1 MKSKFIYWVFDKY
14 LNRKDCDKLKK
25 LGKNLT
31 KAKVENNKYSK
42 IRNSEVCFFNDPFI
56 YELLEPCLINDN
68 KNAGWNFEINYNEY
82 VQFTSYKKN
91 QEYNWHIDLKPDQ
104 YVNEINLNFKN
115 KIRKLSMSVNL
126 TDSKNYKGGE
136 LEFYDENPLK
146 SFEENIIKCPEIK
159 NQGSIVVFP
168 SYIYHRVTPVT
179 KGRRISLVMW
189 SLGPN
194 FK

>member
-1 MKSKFIYWVFDKY
+1 
-14 LNRKDCDKLKK
+14 
-25 LGKNLT
+25 
-31 KAKVENNKYSK
+31 
-42 IRNSEVCFFNDPFI
+42 
-56 YELLEPCLINDN
+56 
-68 KNAGWNFEINYNEY
+68 
-82 VQFTSYKKN
+82 
-91 QEYNWHIDLKPDQ
+91 
-104 YVNEINLNFKN
+104 
-115 KIRKLSMSVNL
+115 MSVNL
-126 TDSKNYKGGE
+126 SDSKDYEGGE